1 MTDRQLAVFLGI
13 IDSPNWPQAI
23 AAITPTQRAS
33 YERMAK
39 LETEID
45 LWQQG
50 LGPKPQGV
58 LIDSART
65 PGLAKGRLQ
74 RLKKRMVSS

>member
-13 IDSPNWPQAI
+13 IDAPNWPQAI

-33 YERMAK
+33 YERMAT
-39 LETEID
+39 LETEIE

-50 LGPKPQGV
+50 LGPKPKGV
-58 LIDSART
+58 LVDGART
-65 PGLAKGRLQ
+65 PAKAKAALR
-74 RLKKRMVSS
+74 RLKKRITS